1 VHTNGQQAVT
11 ESKRAWWLALR
22 VIDEPVEV
30 FRQLAA
36 RPRFAAPLILIAVV
50 ALIAGFGAPDAT
62 LEMRAA
68 QQAEMI
74 QERAPERFSAEQRAE
89 MIESAASTTNR
100 LMITAGFLVYGVLS
114 LLLVAAV
121 MLVIF
126 NGFGRET
133 LTYKDE
139 LAITTHAYVP
149 QLLGAVVLVLL
160 ARFAGYEDMQLSL
173 GFLFDEGFL
182 RHLGTQF
189 TPFGAWNVIL
199 LALGN
204 KIRAG
209 IKGLGGPLAIV
220 VSLWVLVNVGF
231 AALSAA
237 MGGLLG

>member
-1 VHTNGQQAVT
+1 MQTNGQQTVT
-11 ESKRAWWLALR
+11 ESKSAWWLALR

-30 FRQLAA
+30 FRQLAV
-36 RPRFAAPLILIAVV
+36 RPRFAAPLILIATV
-50 ALIAGFGAPDAT
+50 ALIAGFGTPDAT

-68 QQAEMI
+68 QQAEMLR
-74 QERAPERFSAEQRAE
+74 ERAPERFSAEQRAE
-89 MIESAASTTNR
+89 MIERAASTTNR

-149 QLLGAVVLVLL
+149 QLLGAVVMVLL

-209 IKGLGGPLAIV
+209 IRPLAIV